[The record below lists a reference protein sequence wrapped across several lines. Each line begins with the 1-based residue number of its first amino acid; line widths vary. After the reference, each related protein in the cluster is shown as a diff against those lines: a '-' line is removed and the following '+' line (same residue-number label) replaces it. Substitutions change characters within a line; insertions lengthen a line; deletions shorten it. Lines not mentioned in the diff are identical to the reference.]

1 MAKEIPGRRL
11 KAQQTRNRM
20 LEAAMSSFVEHGYGG
35 TTIESIAREAGVAVQ
50 TIYFSFGSKQRIL
63 KELIDVHIA
72 GDEDPVPTLER
83 PQVVEA
89 LAAEDPRR
97 QLRLQVHLTRVV
109 LERVGPLLE
118 VLRNAAASSGDGAE
132 LWEAN
137 KRQRLVVQRRFV
149 ESLENKRALREGLD
163 VEKAVDISYVLLGPE
178 LFHLL
183 VSERGWTPDEW
194 EQWVYEGH
202 CQHLIGEPG

>member
-1 MAKEIPGRRL
+1 MVKEPPGRRL

-20 LEAAMSSFVEHGYGG
+20 LAAAMTLFVEHGYGA

-89 LAAEDPRR
+89 LEAEDPRR

-109 LERVGPLLE
+109 YERVGPLLE
-118 VLRNAAASSGDGAE
+118 VLRNAASTSGDGAE

-137 KRQRLVVQRRFV
+137 KSQRLVVLRRFV
-149 ESLENKRALREGLD
+149 ESLESKKALREGLG
-163 VEKAVDISYVLLGPE
+163 VERAVDISYALLGPE

-183 VSERGWTPDEW
+183 VSERGMTPQEW

-202 CQHLIGEPG
+202 CHHLIGEPA

>member
-1 MAKEIPGRRL
+1 MVNKPPARRL

-20 LEAAMSSFVEHGYGG
+20 LDAAMSLFVEHGYGA

-63 KELIDVHIA
+63 KELIDVHVA

-89 LAAEDPRR
+89 LAVEDPCR
-97 QLRLQVHLTRVV
+97 QLRLQVHLTRLVY
-109 LERVGPLLE
+109 ERVGPLLE
-118 VLRNAAASSGDGAE
+118 VLRNAAATTGDGAE

-137 KRQRLVVQRRFV
+137 KSQRLVVQRRFI
-149 ESLENKRALREGLD
+149 ESLAGKRALPQGLA
-163 VEKAVDISYVLLGPE
+163 VERAADISYVLLGPE
-178 LFHLL
+178 LYHLL
-183 VSERGWTPDEW
+183 VSERGWTPQEW
-194 EQWVYEGH
+194 EQWVYDGH
-202 CQHLIGEPG
+202 CHHLIGQSA

>member
-1 MAKEIPGRRL
+1 MVNKPPARRL

-20 LEAAMSSFVEHGYGG
+20 LDTAMRLFVEHGYGA

-89 LAAEDPRR
+89 LAAENPRE
-97 QLRLQVHLTRVV
+97 QLRLQVRLTRLVF
-109 LERVGPLLE
+109 ERVGPLLE
-118 VLRNAAASSGDGAE
+118 VLRNAATTSGDGAE

-137 KRQRLVVQRRFV
+137 KRQRLIVQRRFV
-149 ESLENKRALREGLD
+149 ESLAGKHALPDGLA
-163 VEKAVDISYVLLGPE
+163 VERAVDISYVLLGPE
-178 LFHLL
+178 LYHLL
-183 VSERGWTPDEW
+183 VSERGWTPEEW
-194 EQWVYEGH
+194 EQWVYDSH
-202 CQHLIGEPG
+202 CHHLIGQPA

>member
-1 MAKEIPGRRL
+1 MVSKSPGRRL

-20 LEAAMSSFVEHGYGG
+20 LEAAMRLFIEHGYGA
-35 TTIESIAREAGVAVQ
+35 TTIDSIAREAKVAVQ
-50 TIYFSFGSKQRIL
+50 TIYFSFGSKQQIL

-89 LAAEDPRR
+89 LEAEDPRE

-109 LERVGPLLE
+109 YERVGPLLE
-118 VLRNAAASSGDGAE
+118 VLRNAATTSGDGAE

-137 KRQRLVVQRRFV
+137 KRQRQVVQRRFV
-149 ESLENKRALREGLD
+149 DSLVAKKALREGLTP
-163 VEKAVDISYVLLGPE
+163 ERAVDISYALLGPE
-178 LFHLL
+178 LYHLL
-183 VSERGWTPDEW
+183 VTERGWSPEEW
-194 EQWVYEGH
+194 ERWVHESH
-202 CQHLIGEPG
+202 CHHLTGVPE

>member
-1 MAKEIPGRRL
+1 MAKENPGRRL

-20 LEAAMSSFVEHGYGG
+20 LEAAMALFVEHGYGG
-35 TTIESIAREAGVAVQ
+35 TTIESIAGKAGVAVQ
-50 TIYFSFGSKQRIL
+50 TIYFSFGNKQRIL

-72 GDEDPVPTLER
+72 GDENPVPTLER
-83 PQVVEA
+83 PQVIEA
-89 LAAEDPRR
+89 LEAEDPRQ

-118 VLRNAAASSGDGAE
+118 VLRNAAATSGDGAE

-137 KRQRLVVQRRFV
+137 KSQRLVVQRRFV
-149 ESLENKRALREGLD
+149 ESLESKGALREGLGVD
-163 VEKAVDISYVLLGPE
+163 RAVDISYVLLGPE

-183 VSERGWTPDEW
+183 VTERGWSMDEW
-194 EQWVYEGH
+194 EQWVFDSH
-202 CQHLIGEPG
+202 CQHLIGEKA

>member
-1 MAKEIPGRRL
+1 
-11 KAQQTRNRM
+11 M
-20 LEAAMSSFVEHGYGG
+20 LEAAMKLFVEHGYGA
-35 TTIESIAREAGVAVQ
+35 TTIDSIAREAKVAVQ
-50 TIYFSFGSKQRIL
+50 TIYFSFGSKQQIL

-89 LAAEDPRR
+89 LEAEDPRQ

-109 LERVGPLLE
+109 YERVGPLLE
-118 VLRNAAASSGDGAE
+118 VLRNAATTSGDGAE

-137 KRQRLVVQRRFV
+137 KRQRQVVQRRFV
-149 ESLENKRALREGLD
+149 ESLVAKKALREDLS
-163 VEKAVDISYVLLGPE
+163 VERAVDISYVLLGPE

-183 VSERGWTPDEW
+183 VTERGWTPEEW
-194 EQWVYEGH
+194 EEWVYEGH
-202 CQHLIGEPG
+202 CHHLTGARE